1 MPKTGVTNASPRV
14 LCSHCEKVLTPKGCR
29 EDDTVIEAVERLL
42 PSHSKSRSDENEDDE
57 ESPMKK
63 PEDDKDFKKK
73 MQMKEDFGVFVTMAV
88 IVFIAMLV
96 TVLKI
101 AVQSALANA
110 EAKNQTGIDA
120 NNGQ

>member
-1 MPKTGVTNASPRV
+1 MPKNGTTNAAPRV
-14 LCSHCEKVLTPKGCR
+14 LCSHCEKVLSPKACR
-29 EDDTVIEAVERLL
+29 EDETIIEVVERLL
-42 PSHSKSRSDENEDDE
+42 PSNTKSRPDEEEDDE
-57 ESPMKK
+57 DSQKKK

-110 EAKNQTGIDA
+110 DSKNQTEVEA